1 MNGKNGV
8 KEMASVIRGCAA
20 SAPAPKQDM
29 TKQPSMFV
37 PLEANRAMGDGS
49 PIHSLDVTTRSDIVK
64 EWIADDSPHSGNLGA
79 VYTYFFY
86 SWVALI
92 ATLLTYGI
100 NLYVAAVFA
109 YITGFC
115 WSETLLNYAWSAEWY
130 KTKALVHTA

>member
-1 MNGKNGV
+1 MNGRNGV
-8 KEMASVIRGCAA
+8 KEAAPAIRNAAS
-20 SAPAPKQDM
+20 SAPAPKMDM
-29 TKQPSMFV
+29 TKQPAMFV
-37 PLEANRAMGDGS
+37 PLEANRTMGDGS
-49 PIHSLDVTTRSDIVK
+49 QIHSLDVTTRSGIVK
-64 EWIADDSPHSGNLGA
+64 EWIQDDTPRSGNLGA

-92 ATLLTYGI
+92 AVLLTYNV